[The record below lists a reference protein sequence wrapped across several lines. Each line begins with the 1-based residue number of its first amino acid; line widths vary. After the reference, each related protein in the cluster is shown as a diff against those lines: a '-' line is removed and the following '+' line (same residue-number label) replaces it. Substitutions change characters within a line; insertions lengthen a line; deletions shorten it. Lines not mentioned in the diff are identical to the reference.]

1 VPVVDP
7 GRNSRTDI
15 AQGGTLRRYGS

>member
-7 GRNSRTDI
+7 ERNSRTDI
-15 AQGGTLRRYGS
+15 AQGDTLRRYGS